1 MSEIWGQFVQVIK
14 GDFFSEL
21 QTVYFNF
28 TVETQAQVPGS
39 RQASGLCSGSKCQKN
54 STLLGRV
61 RHRRSISEGLSPEGW

>member
-21 QTVYFNF
+21 QTVYLNF